1 MPDLH
6 TLLTFSAAALALILV
21 PGPAVL
27 YIVARSLQ
35 QGSRAGLVSAFGV
48 FTGGLVH
55 VLAATVGVS
64 ALVLSSALLFGLVK
78 YLGAA
83 YLIYLG
89 IKTMLS
95 REEMPSL
102 TLPSPRSLAQVYR
115 QGVVVNALNPKTALF
130 FWPSCRNLS
139 GQSAARWLGKRWYW
153 ACSFWS
159 SL

>member
-1 MPDLH
+1 M
-6 TLLTFSAAALALILV
+6 
-21 PGPAVL
+21 
-27 YIVARSLQ
+27 
-35 QGSRAGLVSAFGV
+35 
-48 FTGGLVH
+48 H

-95 REEMPSL
+95 REEMLPL

-139 GQSAARWLGKRWYW
+139 GQSAARWLGKRWCW

>member
-1 MPDLH
+1 M
-6 TLLTFSAAALALILV
+6 
-21 PGPAVL
+21 
-27 YIVARSLQ
+27 
-35 QGSRAGLVSAFGV
+35 
-48 FTGGLVH
+48 H

-95 REEMPSL
+95 REEMLPL

-130 FWPSCRNLS
+130 FLAFLPQFVRPERGSVALQTVVLGLLFLVIALVS
-139 GQSAARWLGKRWYW
+139 DSTYALLAGSLGQRLGQNTAFLKRQKYVTGSIYVALGLGAAAVGKE
-153 ACSFWS
+153 
-159 SL
+159 